1 MNASDQPVKEH
12 LSILRFTYTIT
23 SLPSQVHLSI
33 LRFTYTITSL
43 LSLSKVSSFQILL
56 LEKIVPVKEL
66 PTKII
71 SRFFS

>member
-23 SLPSQVHLSI
+23 SLLSQVHLSI

-43 LSLSKVSSFQILL
+43 LSLKSLK
-56 LEKIVPVKEL
+56 
-66 PTKII
+66 
-71 SRFFS
+71 FSDPFIRKNCAS